1 MTRKNF
7 KPAITAYVLEC
18 LANEDHGLD
27 NPTGDQLWAHVKNRI
42 ESEYGFMIKRIGLQ
56 NAIREWLLGLAIN
69 CDYTYFDIEQRLK
82 SWGVLS
88 GNESE
93 TKLDKEL
100 DLYWDRLASVIT
112 QNIRKVKA
120 A

>member
-7 KPAITAYVLEC
+7 KPAIMTYVLEC
-18 LANEDHGLD
+18 LADEDHGLD
-27 NPTGDQLWAHVKNRI
+27 NPTSDQLWIHCKARV
-42 ESEYGFMIKRIGLQ
+42 ESEYGFMIQRVGLQ
-56 NAIREWLLGLAIN
+56 NAIHQWLQGLAIS

-88 GNESE
+88 GDESE

-100 DLYWDRLASVIT
+100 TLYWDRLAAVIA

>member
-18 LANEDHGLD
+18 LAEEDHGLD
-27 NPTGDQLWAHVKNRI
+27 NPTNDQIWGHVKSRI
-42 ESEYGFMIKRIGLQ
+42 ELEYDHMIKRAGPQ

-69 CDYTYFDIEQRLK
+69 CDFTYFDIEQRLK
-82 SWGVLS
+82 SWGLLA

-93 TKLDKEL
+93 TKLYKEL
-100 DLYWDRLASVIT
+100 NLYWDRLAAVIA
-112 QNIRKVKA
+112 QNIRKVKVA
-120 A
+120 

>member
-7 KPAITAYVLEC
+7 KPAITSYVLEC
-18 LANEDHGLD
+18 LAEEDHGLD
-27 NPTGDQLWAHVKNRI
+27 NPTTDQLWAHVKSRI
-42 ESEYGFMIKRIGLQ
+42 DSEYGFMIGRVGLQ

-82 SWGVLS
+82 AWGVLS

-93 TKLDKEL
+93 AKLDKEL
-100 DLYWDRLASVIT
+100 DLYWVRLASVIT

-120 A
+120 V